1 MAAGH
6 SGCDGTMNTINN
18 CCTGLKCAWAF
29 RIVSALLFIAGAART
44 IYGERC
50 MSSGMA
56 MPGGWTMSMA
66 WMRIEGQSWLAAI
79 VRRRTELRGAHRPS
93 SAQLSAG
100 SVFLSLT
107 QFVRGSG
114 IRLPTRTNSDL
125 HPIRHRTFWKASCS
139 SALRGCGFFCF
150 HRTAHGRC
158 EIRHLPHKPQSGE
171 SSCRIRNRCGNPE
184 VRCIPSP

>member
-114 IRLPTRTNSDL
+114 DQVTHEDELRFAP
-125 HPIRHRTFWKASCS
+125 HQASHFLES
-139 SALRGCGFFCF
+139 LLFF
-150 HRTAHGRC
+150 RAEGM
-158 EIRHLPHKPQSGE
+158 
-171 SSCRIRNRCGNPE
+171 RIFLF
-184 VRCIPSP
+184 S